1 MIMKMTEKKEIMR
14 LFDAGDFESRK
25 KAVSMLY
32 EGFSGKY
39 LMVIKRMF
47 KRNKYDVYMYSPEEI
62 LQDVF
67 LFLLSKKTKPSSAS
81 TISAWLRAYVLNEIR
96 DDKEKILQKVKRN
109 VEWNDFCSLH

>member
-1 MIMKMTEKKEIMR
+1 MIMKITEKKEIMR

-67 LFLLSKKTKPSSAS
+67 LYLLSKKTKPSSAS
-81 TISAWLRAYVLNEIR
+81 TISAWLRAYVLTEIR
-96 DDKEKILQKVKRN
+96 DDKGNLFQKVKRN
-109 VEWNDFCSLH
+109 VEWNDFSSLH